1 MLHGSAQLQL
11 NPPPGGDAEVAK
23 QPGDVAQGS
32 GGDALSLLQA
42 SVPGADSNSD
52 DAAKT
57 RSSEPRG
64 AALRDLPQPW
74 LPAPG
79 SHSHKG
85 QILSWAALLESGW
98 RRQPGLG
105 LLSLYQIH
113 SLAGPEA
120 EGRGTSLARSWACS
134 LVRLQGLARGA
145 GGRRGRG

>member
-42 SVPGADSNSD
+42 SVPGADSSSD

-74 LPAPG
+74 LLAPG
-79 SHSHKG
+79 SHSHKQRMNPLLG
-85 QILSWAALLESGW
+85 HAAGVRME
-98 RRQPGLG
+98 
-105 LLSLYQIH
+105 
-113 SLAGPEA
+113 EA
-120 EGRGTSLARSWACS
+120 ARSGFIIS
-134 LVRLQGLARGA
+134 VSNTLL
-145 GGRRGRG
+145 GRT